1 VTARLG
7 YTPADP
13 TEAPFTNFSVDNS
26 DAYVSSGDPH
36 KVGASAHVVPEF
48 STDGDWRKN
57 PNRHRPLG
65 FSWRMPSEELKVL
78 LDLPIM
84 DTPMEQEVLEAVVAD
99 GIVSAHLYP
108 GRRVSYSR
116 RAEHWTQRMR
126 YTGPGWRRDV
136 VIRIIDEL
144 VEKEILIEHDRR
156 PPGKRGVQ
164 SSYLPNP
171 MLATFAMP
179 KLNKRRGE
187 SLILKNAAGELIAY
201 KDTPQTRDRRNML
214 DRVNTVLS
222 ETDFRIVGNKAMS
235 DGRWMK
241 TDDVP
246 FSMTQTAVH
255 RVFNGGWTLGGRFY
269 GAFWMSM
276 SGDDRRHILID
287 GHETTEVDYDTLHAR
302 IIYAWAKKKLVGDAY
317 EIAGFER
324 KVAKRAFFIIVNAP
338 TYLSAKGAV
347 AEYLTKKKMDP
358 KHAGKLIAAMKERH
372 EPVAKYFHSG
382 LGLKLQNL
390 DSDMAEYVLRIMTVQ
405 KGIPC
410 LPIHDSFIVPA
421 GQVKNLIRTMKAA
434 YEKFVGRASGAVC
447 SIKSVAT
454 PTVIE
459 SDSYGQNVPHLP
471 SSTSTSSTEVKY
483 RPPAIGDFVLQNQES
498 SAWNSVSSAVAETES
513 SIMVEGKEE
522 PKAEQLVIKRRPM
535 PDFMRKA
542 MEDRQKVWKE
552 QEARKQVIRESRQRG
567 RQMMHGGKYGSAVV
581 RTD

>member
-1 VTARLG
+1 MTARLG

-13 TEAPFTNFSVDNS
+13 EPHHKNFSVDNS
-26 DAYVSSGDPH
+26 DAHVSSGKSH
-36 KVGASAHVVPEF
+36 KACARACCVPEF
-48 STDGDWRKN
+48 ATDGDWRKD
-57 PNRHRPLG
+57 PSRHRPLG
-65 FSWRMPSEELKVL
+65 FSWRMRSEELKAV
-78 LDLPIM
+78 LDLPVM
-84 DTPMEQEVLEAVVAD
+84 DTPLEQEVLDAVVAD

-116 RAEHWTQRMR
+116 RTEHWTQRMR

-136 VIRIIDEL
+136 ITRVIDKL
-144 VEKEILIEHDRR
+144 VERGILVEHDRR

-187 SLILKNAAGELIAY
+187 GIILKNAEGELMAY
-201 KDTPQTRDRRNML
+201 KDTSQTRDRRYML
-214 DRVNTVLS
+214 DRVNSVLS
-222 ETDFRIVGNKAMS
+222 RTDFRIAGDEAMS

-241 TDDVP
+241 IDDRLL
-246 FSMTQTAVH
+246 STTQTAMH
-255 RVFNGGWTLGGRFY
+255 RVYNGGWTLGGRFY

-276 SGDDRRHILID
+276 PCDDRRHILID
-287 GHETTEVDYDTLHAR
+287 GHETAEVDYDMLHAR

-358 KHAGKLIAAMKERH
+358 RQAGNLIAAMKERH
-372 EPVAKYFHSG
+372 KPVAKYFHSG

-390 DSDMAEYVLRIMTVQ
+390 DSEMAEYVLRVMTLQ
-405 KGIPC
+405 KGIAC

-421 GQVKNLIRTMKAA
+421 GQVKNLMRTMKAA
-434 YEKFVGRASGAVC
+434 YEKFVGRASATVC

-454 PTVIE
+454 STE
-459 SDSYGQNVPHLP
+459 ADSKTYGENVPHLP
-471 SSTSTSSTEVKY
+471 PSTSTSCTEVKY
-483 RPPAIGDFVLQNQES
+483 RTPVLGDSVLQHREPPS
-498 SAWNSVSSAVAETES
+498 SKSVSSVVVGTES
-513 SIMVEGKEE
+513 SILIESKED
-522 PKAEQLVIKRRPM
+522 PKAEQLGIKRRPM
-535 PDFMRKA
+535 PEFIRKA
-542 MEDRQKVWKE
+542 MEDRKKAWKQK
-552 QEARKQVIRESRQRG
+552 EAQKQVIRESRQRG
-567 RQMMHGGKYGSAVV
+567 CQLVYGGKDGSVV
-581 RTD
+581 LQTV